1 MPSGIQISRVLF
13 CAIALALV
21 GTVTCGFFYQSR
33 IPSELV
39 GKWRLRGVSNSK
51 LVGSL
56 EIRADGKYTYNVI
69 PNYREVG
76 QLKVSQQRGQNQLDL
91 TVVNT
96 KAKTTEI
103 TRGIFVIRSQQLQLH
118 LGKKNESRPST
129 FTPDTRIGILWLGS
143 R

>member
-1 MPSGIQISRVLF
+1 MSSRIQISRVLF
-13 CAIALALV
+13 WAIALALV
-21 GTVTCGFFYQSR
+21 GTVICGFFYQSR
-33 IPSELV
+33 IPAELV
-39 GKWRLRGVSNSK
+39 GKWRLRSVSNSK

-56 EIRADGKYTYNVI
+56 EILADGKYTYNVVR
-69 PNYREVG
+69 NYREVG
-76 QLKVSQQRGQNQLDL
+76 QLKVIQQRGQNQLDL

-118 LGKKNESRPST
+118 LGKKNGLRPSN
-129 FTPDTRIGILWLGS
+129 FTPDTRIGILWSGS